1 MAKTYIFAIGGTGA
15 RVMRSLTML
24 MASGIPGFDHN
35 TEICP
40 IIIDYDLDNGDK
52 SRAVTAMNKYI
63 KVRDLIVAGNADN
76 DGFFSSKIVRLP
88 YVQDFQWQFGIGD
101 NTKTFAD
108 HIGYDQ
114 LDNTTPSTKKLIESF
129 YDSSKDSEYTEL
141 NLNMKMG
148 FQGNPNIGSVVF
160 DHLSE
165 DSEFNSF
172 KDAFD
177 PKSDRVV
184 IIGSLFG
191 GTGASGIPALITAMH
206 NPDAAQNLKK
216 ANIAVV
222 MVLPYFGVGSD
233 KENFSVKSS
242 IFNTK
247 TKAALNYYELSGQNK
262 LINSIYYVGDKV
274 LSIVEPHLGDKD
286 QKNAAHPVEMICA
299 MAVSHFVTQHTIQDL
314 EFNNPAVQHSKYKFV
329 AGTDITDGISFA
341 DIVGEDRVRNEFVA
355 KTMHN
360 MIDFSLMMK
369 YFNDE
374 LINNDTNR
382 RFGRVQWYQELGM
395 QNFDRKDLPSDSN
408 SNPLQDFCAAL
419 YSFYCFSKSEDIP
432 NDDGYVQWLQE
443 MHRRDQHHGVHA
455 LKFFNF
461 NCDNIATFIPEC
473 PFVDKKNRPL
483 SAYSYKDAFDSSMEN
498 ALYDQNHFQRGEG
511 IKTKPEKLPWV
522 LIDTMRK
529 AVFTEEKNKDGKLNP
544 CIRRFGT
551 KDEKKPSE
559 IHQKFAQ
566 LP

>member
-1 MAKTYIFAIGGTGA
+1 MAKTYIFAVGGTGA

-24 MASGIPGFDHN
+24 MASGIPGFDHT

-40 IIIDYDLDNGDK
+40 IIIDYDLNNGDK

-76 DGFFSSKIVRLP
+76 DGFFSSRIVRLP
-88 YVQDFQWQFGIGD
+88 FVKDFQWQFGIDD
-101 NTKTFAD
+101 NQKTFAD
-108 HIGYDQ
+108 YIGYDQ
-114 LDNTTPSTKKLIESF
+114 LDQTTPSTKKLIESF
-129 YDSSKDSEYTEL
+129 YDSSNESEYTEL

-160 DHLSE
+160 DRLGE
-165 DSEFNSF
+165 DKEFEKF
-172 KDAFD
+172 TAAFD
-177 PKSDRVV
+177 PTSDRVV

-206 NPDAAQNLKK
+206 NKDAAQNLRK

-233 KENFSVKSS
+233 KENISVKSS

-247 TKAALNYYELSGQNK
+247 TKAALNYYKRSGLNK

-286 QKNAAHPVEMICA
+286 QENAAHPVEMICA
-299 MAVSHFVTQHTIQDL
+299 MAVSHFITQHTIQDM
-314 EFNNPAVQHSKYKFV
+314 EFNDPSVNHSMYKFV
-329 AGTDITDGISFA
+329 AGRKVTDGISFA
-341 DIVGEDRVRNEFVA
+341 DIVGEEKENNEFVA

-369 YFNDE
+369 YFHDE
-374 LINNDTNR
+374 LINNDNDR
-382 RFGRVQWYQELGM
+382 RFRRVQWYQELGM
-395 QNFDRKDLPSDSN
+395 QKFSRKDLPSDSN

-419 YSFYCFSKSEDIP
+419 YSFYCFSKSKDIP
-432 NDDGYVQWLQE
+432 KDDGYVQWLQE
-443 MHRRDQHHGVHA
+443 MHLCDQHHGVHA
-455 LKFFNF
+455 LKFFDF
-461 NCDNIATFIPEC
+461 NCDNIAMFIQEC
-473 PFVDKKNRPL
+473 PIVDDKKRPL
-483 SAYSYKDAFDSSMEN
+483 SGYSYEDAFDSSMNN
-498 ALYDQNHFQRGEG
+498 AIYDQNHFQRGEG
-511 IKTKPEKLPWV
+511 VNTRKEKLPWV

-529 AVFTEEKNKDGKLNP
+529 AVFTEKRDKNGNLNP

-551 KDEKKPSE
+551 RDEQEPSA
-559 IHQKFAQ
+559 IYQKFAL

>member
-63 KVRDLIVAGNADN
+63 KVRELIAAGNDDN
-76 DGFFSSKIVRLP
+76 DGFFSSRIVRLP
-88 YVQDFQWQFGIGD
+88 FVKDFQWQFGIGD
-101 NTKTFAD
+101 STQTFAD

-114 LDNTTPSTKKLIESF
+114 LDKTTPSTKKLIESL
-129 YDSSKDSEYTEL
+129 YDSSNDMEYTEL
-141 NLNMKMG
+141 KLNMKMG

-160 DHLSE
+160 DRLSE
-165 DSEFNSF
+165 DPEFKKF
-172 KDAFD
+172 KDAFN
-177 PKSDRVV
+177 SEHDRVV

-206 NPDAAQNLKK
+206 NKDAALNLRK
-216 ANIAVV
+216 ANIAAI
-222 MVLPYFGVGSD
+222 MVLPYFGVSSD
-233 KENFSVKSS
+233 KKNFSVKSS

-247 TKAALNYYELSGQNK
+247 TKAALNYYEQAGLNK
-262 LINSIYYVGDKV
+262 LINSIYYVGDKEP
-274 LSIVEPHLGDKD
+274 SIVEPHLGDKD

-299 MAVSHFVTQHTIQDL
+299 MAVSHFITQHTIQDK
-314 EFNNPAVQHSKYKFV
+314 EFSDTSVNHSMYKFV
-329 AGTDITDGISFA
+329 AGNDVTDGISFA
-341 DIVGEDRVRNEFVA
+341 DIVGEEKDTNEFVA

-369 YFNDE
+369 YFHDE
-374 LINNDTNR
+374 LINNDTDK
-382 RFGRVQWYQELGM
+382 RFGKVQWYQELGM
-395 QNFDRKDLPSDSN
+395 QNFSHKDLPSDSN

-419 YSFYCFSKSEDIP
+419 YSFYCFRKSDAIA

-443 MHRRDQHHGVHA
+443 MHLRDHHHGAHA
-455 LKFFNF
+455 LKCFDF
-461 NCDNIATFIPEC
+461 NCDNIAMFIQEC
-473 PFVDKKNRPL
+473 PIVDDKNTPL
-483 SAYSYKDAFDSSMEN
+483 SGYSYKDAFDSSMNN
-498 ALYDQNHFQRGEG
+498 AIYDENHFKKGEG
-511 IKTKPEKLPWV
+511 INTKKEKLPWV
-522 LIDTMRK
+522 LIDTMRE
-529 AVFTEEKNKDGKLNP
+529 AVFTEKKDKDGKMNP

-551 KDEKKPSE
+551 KDEKKPSA
-559 IHQKFAQ
+559 IYQKFAL